1 MRDDG
6 VLYVCDLV
14 NIADNGKMPKDM
26 LVRKTKHWFDMR
38 TIGMS
43 RAYMAKGVNEQVD
56 MLVRIDLDTDV
67 HIGQF
72 AVLGNGEQF
81 RITNV
86 TSGEEVFE
94 RTKQVNSLYYRQ
106 PQIVGLKYTEL
117 TLTRIEQNY
126 DVEIM

>member
-1 MRDDG
+1 
-6 VLYVCDLV
+6 
-14 NIADNGKMPKDM
+14 
-26 LVRKTKHWFDMR
+26 
-38 TIGMS
+38 MS